1 MFDMTEQRSYHP
13 SYPRRWRILGFLLL
27 VELMDLLD
35 GSVVNTAIPS
45 IREHLGSGTSAVQ
58 WIVGGYALTYAIGLV
73 TGGRLGDI
81 YGRRQ
86 VIQVGLVGFV
96 ASSVVCGIAPS
107 TEVLIGGRLV
117 QGVFAAIMI
126 PQAFGIL
133 KDVFPDDEIGQVFA
147 IFGPVIGL
155 GAILG
160 PIVGGGLVDLNLF
173 DSGWRSV
180 FLVNVPLG
188 AIALIGA
195 ARVLPES
202 RLPHAPR
209 LDVLGMTFVMAG
221 ATLLIYPLIQGREQG
236 WPAWMFVAMAAS
248 LVALAAFWRYEV
260 ARERRGADPLIEPSI
275 FRKRAFSSGLLVV
288 MTFFAGMVGMLL
300 VFTVFLQAGEGFSPL
315 HAGATLGPMMLGM
328 GVGAGLSG
336 GLLGPK
342 YGRLVVQAGAVV
354 MIAGLV
360 ALIAVV
366 DTGVTTWQLLGP
378 ELLLGLGQGLMI
390 APVFEIALAGVDPRE
405 VGSASGVLNAVQ
417 QLGAAIGVAVVGTVF
432 FSVLESHGFVVALQ
446 RTLWLDVG
454 LMVLVLALTP
464 MLPRKARE
472 HEVLAAADVSPQPA

>member
-1 MFDMTEQRSYHP
+1 MTEQRSFHHP
-13 SYPRRWRILGFLLL
+13 AYERRWLILAFLLL

-35 GSVVNTAIPS
+35 SSVVNTAIPS
-45 IREHLGSGTSAVQ
+45 IREHLGSGPSAVQ

-86 VIQVGLVGFV
+86 IIQVGLVGFV
-96 ASSVVCGIAPS
+96 ASSVACGLAPS

-117 QGVFAAIMI
+117 QGAFAAIMI

-133 KDVFPDDEIGQVFA
+133 KDVFPDEEIGQVFA
-147 IFGPVIGL
+147 IFGPVIGI

-188 AIALIGA
+188 AAALIGA

-221 ATLLIYPLIQGREQG
+221 ATLLVYPLIQGREEG
-236 WPAWMFVAMAAS
+236 WPAWTFVAMAAS
-248 LVALAAFWRYEV
+248 LVALAGFWRYEL
-260 ARERRGADPLIEPSI
+260 ARERRGADTLVELSI
-275 FRKRAFSSGLLVV
+275 FRKRAYNSGLLVV
-288 MTFFAGMVGMLL
+288 MTFFAGMIGTLL
-300 VFTVFLQAGEGFSPL
+300 VLTIYLQAGQGFSPL

-328 GVGAGLSG
+328 AIGAGLSG
-336 GLLGPK
+336 AWLGPK
-342 YGRLVVQAGAVV
+342 YGRPVVQAGAVV

-360 ALIAVV
+360 ALIAVAG
-366 DTGVTTWQLLGP
+366 DGVTTWQLAGP
-378 ELLLGLGQGLMI
+378 LLLTGIGNGLMI
-390 APVFEIALAGVDPRE
+390 APVFEIVLAGVEPRE

-417 QLGAAIGVAVVGTVF
+417 QLGAAIGVAVLGTVF
-432 FSVLESHGFVVALQ
+432 FSVLGDHGFVVALQ

-472 HEVLAAADVSPQPA
+472 HELSAPADLSAQPA